1 MSSKRS
7 RHLVGQLRQE
17 ITEIAQCVQRALG
30 GNANLVW
37 VDEVGDIFAED
48 VREGRIVPEHSI
60 VGTYGMGT
68 PLHYLEDDLR
78 LFAHQRAANWIL
90 E

>member
-1 MSSKRS
+1 MSIKSS
-7 RHLVGQLRQE
+7 RHRVGRLHQE
-17 ITEIAQCVQRALG
+17 VTETAQCVQRALSG
-30 GNANLVW
+30 DAKLVW

-48 VREGRIVPEHSI
+48 VREGSSVPEHWI

-68 PLHYLEDDLR
+68 PLNFLEDDLR